1 MHGLIGVLRI
11 YLKHAAI
18 LLAVGALLQFASAQ
32 APGQAGAQRAAP
44 LQVSQDTLK
53 RPRITGIGHV
63 RLYVKDV
70 DKSREFYKSI
80 LGLPE
85 GGGCVGHTAACF
97 TIFWGRRQAI
107 ELEPAR
113 SSEVKNWVAEIAFAT
128 DDAVQMRRYLAA
140 HGVKCGSIE
149 QKYASAHFRVADPE
163 GNVIGFVQR
172 NSSSIDDLPPQP
184 PNEVGTRLLHAGFV
198 AKDVAA
204 ENKFYVDLLDFKL
217 YWYGGMKDD
226 GVDWYELQV
235 PDGSDWIEY
244 MLNVPAS
251 ADHKQLGAQNHFSFG
266 VNEIQ
271 AAAEQLRKNG
281 MEKIAGPGIGRDGKR
296 GLNVYDPDDT
306 RVEVTEFTP
315 AQKPCCHPYTA
326 PHPAP

>member
-1 MHGLIGVLRI
+1 MPGLIGVLRI
-11 YLKHAAI
+11 YLKHGAI
-18 LLAVGALLQFASAQ
+18 LLAVGLVFQLAALLCVAQ
-32 APGQAGAQRAAP
+32 
-44 LQVSQDTLK
+44 DKLK
-53 RPRITGIGHV
+53 RPRITGIDHV
-63 RLYVKDV
+63 RLYVKDI
-70 DKSREFYKSI
+70 DKSREFYKSTM
-80 LGLPE
+80 GLPE
-85 GGGCVGHTAACF
+85 GGGCVGHAAACF
-97 TIFWGRRQAI
+97 TILSGRWQGI
-107 ELEPAR
+107 DLEPAR

-128 DDAVQMRRYLAA
+128 DDAAQMRRYLAG

-172 NSSSIDDLPPQP
+172 NASAIDDLPPQP

-198 AKDVAA
+198 VKDAAA
-204 ENKFYVDLLDFKL
+204 ENRFYIDLLGFKL

-235 PDGSDWIEY
+235 PDGDNWIEY
-244 MLNVPAS
+244 MLNVSPA

-271 AAAEQLRKNG
+271 AASEQLRKNG
-281 MEKIAGPGIGRDGKR
+281 VEKIAGPGIGRDGKR

-306 RVEVTEFTP
+306 RVEITEFTP
-315 AQKPCCHPYTA
+315 GQKPCCHPYTA
-326 PHPAP
+326 PHPTP

>member
-1 MHGLIGVLRI
+1 MQGLIGITRI

-18 LLAVGALLQFASAQ
+18 LLATGLLFQLAALPS
-32 APGQAGAQRAAP
+32 GAQDKP
-44 LQVSQDTLK
+44 K
-53 RPRITGIGHV
+53 RPRITGIDHI
-63 RLYVKDV
+63 RLYVRDV

-97 TIFWGRRQAI
+97 TIFWNRRQAI

-113 SSEVKNWVAEIAFAT
+113 SSEIKNWVAEIAFTT
-128 DDAVQMRRYLAA
+128 DDASQMRRYLAD

-149 QKYASAHFRVADPE
+149 HKYSSAHFRVADPE
-163 GNVIGFVQR
+163 GNVIGFVER
-172 NSSSIDDLPPQP
+172 NSSAIDDPPPAP
-184 PNEVGTRLLHAGFV
+184 PNQVGTRLIHAGFV
-198 AKDVAA
+198 VKDMAA
-204 ENKFYVDLLDFKL
+204 ENRFYVDVLGFRL

-235 PDGSDWIEY
+235 PDGDNWIEY
-244 MLNVPAS
+244 MLNVPAT
-251 ADHKQLGAQNHFSFG
+251 ANHKQLGAQNHFSFG
-266 VNEIQ
+266 VKEIQ
-271 AAAEQLRKNG
+271 AAADQLRKNG
-281 MEKIAGPGIGRDGKR
+281 IEKIAGPGIGRDGKR

-315 AQKPCCHPYTA
+315 AREPCCHAYTA
-326 PHPAP
+326 PHPTP